1 MFTISRFK
9 LGFLFAVL
17 LMLVANT
24 PVMAEDPVPMDFSGK
39 VTKID
44 SAQKKISIVDA
55 SNKRL
60 TLRSDEKTKFG
71 GVGKLDDLKKDD
83 SVSGKYRVTADGK
96 YIATEVNRK

>member
-1 MFTISRFK
+1 MFTISRFE

-17 LMLVANT
+17 LILVSNA
-24 PVMAEDPVPMDFSGK
+24 PLMAEDPVAMDFSGK

-44 SAQKKISIVDA
+44 SAQKKISIVET

-60 TLRSDEKTKFG
+60 TLKSDEKTKFG

-83 SVSGKYRVTADGK
+83 SVDGKYRVTADGK